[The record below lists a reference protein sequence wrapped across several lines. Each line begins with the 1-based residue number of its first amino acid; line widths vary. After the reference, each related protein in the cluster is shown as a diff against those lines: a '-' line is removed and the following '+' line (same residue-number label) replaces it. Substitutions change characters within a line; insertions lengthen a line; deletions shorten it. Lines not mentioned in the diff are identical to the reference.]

1 MEPRERHEI
10 ALLGVCCT
18 TGQKDLLLMR
28 KVVKNFFE
36 IPESKT
42 ELRLWFAREF
52 LMTNS
57 FYGFFVVQVN
67 EACVV
72 LPSQLKLRQT
82 C

>member
-36 IPESKT
+36 ITQSKT
-42 ELRLWFAREF
+42 DSDFGLRA
-52 LMTNS
+52 NPD
-57 FYGFFVVQVN
+57 GQ
-67 EACVV
+67 VV
-72 LPSQLKLRQT
+72 LRILCCAGKRSLRHAS
-82 C
+82 